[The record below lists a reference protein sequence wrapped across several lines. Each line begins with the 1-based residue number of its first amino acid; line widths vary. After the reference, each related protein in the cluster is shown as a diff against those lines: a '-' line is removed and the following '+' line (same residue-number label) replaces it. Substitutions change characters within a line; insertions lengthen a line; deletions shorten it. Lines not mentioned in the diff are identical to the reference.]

1 MPQYLLDIHMTPLI
15 NTAQHKGNWLSL
27 LSATFACFIIVT
39 GEFLAIAVLNNIATD
54 FNISTGTAGLTVT
67 VTSISGMMSALLI
80 PIYAKTLDRRYV
92 MLSLVILMMIANAI
106 TAFSYDFNLVLL
118 GRFALGIALGGFW
131 GVAAGLVTR
140 LAPPHLS
147 TATALT
153 IFFSAVTLVTVLGVP
168 LGSWL
173 ADHYGWRTP
182 YIALV
187 VLGGLTFI
195 IQYFSLPTLQ
205 PTSTLHWHEL
215 LLMPRHPIA
224 RKGLI
229 LFALVFLAH
238 FSVYNYF
245 TAFFKQSVA
254 FSDNQISSL
263 LLVFGVASVIGNIL
277 AGYFGRHN
285 VRHGFALIALL
296 LSVSF
301 LAFATSTI
309 GLTSAIVFVSLWG
322 IAAGMVPT
330 SINIWMHIHVPQ
342 LTEKGSALITFMFLI
357 LITIGS
363 LVGGFIMDYF
373 NGTVLMASMFTISAL
388 ALLLVFTMTRGL
400 NNRSH

>member
-1 MPQYLLDIHMTPLI
+1 MTPLI
-15 NTAQHKGNWLSL
+15 NTSQHNGNWLSL

-39 GEFLAIAVLNNIATD
+39 GEFLAIAVLNNIAAD
-54 FNISTGTAGLTVT
+54 FHISTGTAGLTVT
-67 VTSISGMMSALLI
+67 VTSIAGMMSALLI

-92 MLSLVILMMIANAI
+92 MLSLIVLMMIANLI
-106 TAFSYDFNLVLL
+106 TAFSYNFNLVLL

-140 LAPPHLS
+140 LAPAHLS

-153 IFFSAVTLVTVLGVP
+153 IFFAAVTLVTVLGVP

-187 VLGGLTFI
+187 VLGGVTLI
-195 IQYFSLPTLQ
+195 IQYFSLPSLK
-205 PTSTLHWHEL
+205 PTSTLQWHEL
-215 LLMPRHPIA
+215 LLMPKHPIA

-245 TAFFKQSVA
+245 TAFFKQSVD

-277 AGYFGRHN
+277 AGYLGRYN
-285 VRHGFALIALL
+285 VRYGFALIALL
-296 LSVSF
+296 LTITF
-301 LAFATSTI
+301 LAFATGTI
-309 GLTSAIVFVSLWG
+309 VLMSATLFVSLWG

-373 NGTVLMASMFTISAL
+373 NGTILMASMLTISTL
-388 ALLLVFTMTRGL
+388 ALFLVFTMTRGL
-400 NNRSH
+400 SNVSP